1 MATCERLWRL
11 RTARQKQQALAIS
24 RWLALLALTV
34 PPGARARESIQGHK
48 STAAGSRSQAG
59 STLPGLLG
67 EGARTLHTAGS
78 SGVSMSAGSSVWDAL
93 TPVGTSAGVPVQLQ
107 ALVDKLYR
115 GVNGKLSYED
125 AAVVLRRSAQAASLP
140 TTPVSSPQAAHA
152 RTRSAMSILEHSTHA
167 APGSDDADG
176 APASP
181 MSSAATT
188 RRHCQVPEW
197 APGSIGLTG
206 ALWKSYYT
214 AHSALSVDA
223 RVITEP
229 SDKQPLAGQP
239 RLLHAAS
246 GVTLAPVRT
255 RHDRHGRPYEL
266 EDTEVLP
273 STRAAVDSCMTT
285 PGDTKPRSRIRWGH
299 GPAFRTRAVCG
310 QPGWAGNVPA
320 VDADITCPRGAGGH
334 TPAASPPPAASQQ
347 ASLTM
352 AFSGAGAVAEAG
364 VATPA
369 VVDPQGP
376 PDGMDVWSNSDWSST
391 GQDGPGAAAGGGGGV
406 LPRRA
411 TLSTL
416 DELSTTGSVRDEE
429 GARAAAETWRAD
441 LRALGDA
448 LLAASRVGM
457 PHAWRP
463 ELWWRI
469 SGAAARC
476 ARAAVS
482 AMSQLNSS
490 DLDPATLASI
500 MKDEDRTWP
509 RHAAWQVPG
518 TRRSLR
524 RVLLALAAA
533 HPDCGYSQGMN
544 FLAAAALLHLQ
555 DEERAFW
562 LVDTMMTEML
572 PPLWFSSS
580 LLGCVVEQLVLE
592 HLVLRGLPQLSQ
604 VLRRLSMP
612 LRPVTLSWLLVAFT
626 TALPSPVWTAVW
638 DAMMCWGADVLLR
651 VALVL
656 LWLQQGHVLRA
667 LEQNPSFDFASM
679 YQLLQEAPAE
689 AHDPVL
695 LLMCALPRD
704 RSATGRMAAAG
715 SRLRDMVRLHP
726 SVADMA
732 LRDARATSDAV
743 HRDLWAKLDMT
754 PHRLASLRQQY
765 ATDLASNP
773 QLTVL

>member
-11 RTARQKQQALAIS
+11 RAARKKQQALATS

-34 PPGARARESIQGHK
+34 PPGSRAREAILGHK
-48 STAAGSRSQAG
+48 PTASGSRSQAG
-59 STLPGLLG
+59 SNLPGLLG
-67 EGARTLHTAGS
+67 EGARTLHAAGS
-78 SGVSMSAGSSVWDAL
+78 SGVSVSAGSSVWDAL
-93 TPVGTSAGVPVQLQ
+93 TPVGAAAGVPVQLQ

-115 GVNGKLSYED
+115 GVDGKLSYED
-125 AAVVLRRSAQAASLP
+125 AAVVLRRSAHAASLP
-140 TTPVSSPQAAHA
+140 STPVSSPQAAHA

-167 APGSDDADG
+167 VPDSENGSG
-176 APASP
+176 GPASP
-181 MSSAATT
+181 MSTT
-188 RRHCQVPEW
+188 HLRHCQVPEW
-197 APGSIGLTG
+197 VPGSIGLTG
-206 ALWKSYYT
+206 PLWKLYYT
-214 AHSALSVDA
+214 AHSTLSVDP
-223 RVITEP
+223 RGSTEP
-229 SDKQPLAGQP
+229 SDKQPTSHP
-239 RLLHAAS
+239 SLLQAAS
-246 GVTLAPVRT
+246 GVTLAPVRA
-255 RHDRHGRPYEL
+255 RHDRRGRQCEL
-266 EDTEVLP
+266 DDSEVLP

-285 PGDTKPRSRIRWGH
+285 PGDATPHSCIRWGH
-299 GPAFRTRAVCG
+299 GPAYKARAPRHP
-310 QPGWAGNVPA
+310 PGRACA
-320 VDADITCPRGAGGH
+320 VEADITCSHGTRSQL
-334 TPAASPPPAASQQ
+334 PAASPPAPASQQ
-347 ASLTM
+347 ASLAM

-364 VATPA
+364 MATPA
-369 VVDPQGP
+369 VVDTQGP
-376 PDGMDVWSNSDWSST
+376 PDGMDVWSTSDISPT
-391 GQDGPGAAAGGGGGV
+391 GQDGPGSFAAASGADAGV

-416 DELSTTGSVRDEE
+416 DELSTTGSVRDED
-429 GARAAAETWRAD
+429 GVRTAAESWHVD

-482 AMSQLNSS
+482 AMAKLNSS
-490 DLDPATLASI
+490 DMDPAILTSI

-638 DAMMCWGADVLLR
+638 DAIMCWGADVLLR
-651 VALVL
+651 VSLVL
-656 LWLQQGHVLRA
+656 LWLHQGHMLRA
-667 LEQNPSFDFASM
+667 LEQNPNFDFASM

-704 RSATGRMAAAG
+704 RSAAGRMAAAG
-715 SRLRDMVRLHP
+715 SRLRDMVRMHP
-726 SVADMA
+726 SSADMA
-732 LRDARATSDAV
+732 LREARATSDAV

-765 ATDLASNP
+765 AKDLASNP